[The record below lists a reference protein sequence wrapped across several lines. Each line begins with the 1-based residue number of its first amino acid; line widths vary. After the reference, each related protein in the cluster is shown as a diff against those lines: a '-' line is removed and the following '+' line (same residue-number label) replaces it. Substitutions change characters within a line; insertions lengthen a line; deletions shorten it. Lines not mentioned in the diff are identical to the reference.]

1 MRKVV
6 KRLNKCIPD
15 DTLNNVKIVN
25 TIKLKYCKIKIE
37 IRNLKKYRMINPEKI
52 ATCMLLLANGTKK
65 YSIISSDEIERIYEQ
80 RSTK

>member
-1 MRKVV
+1 MTF
-6 KRLNKCIPD
+6 LNPI
-15 DTLNNVKIVN
+15 L
-25 TIKLKYCKIKIE
+25 

>member
-37 IRNLKKYRMINPEKI
+37 IRNLKKYYTN
-52 ATCMLLLANGTKK
+52 
-65 YSIISSDEIERIYEQ
+65 
-80 RSTK
+80 